1 MQSAVHSL
9 REIPGG
15 DPGVDATLR
24 EMRAIVRRWAMHP
37 DIRAL
42 AIQVTR
48 NCRDRDVF
56 CWCRRL
62 QEFVRRHIRYV
73 PDVAEVETLQTP
85 DVTLE
90 QRAGDCDDQCILL
103 ASLLR
108 SIGVSVRF
116 VAIDT
121 TGEGFSHVLC
131 EAMINGYP
139 RSVETT
145 EDWPLGYR
153 VPGVKRFLIRK
164 V

>member
-1 MQSAVHSL
+1 MRSAVHSL
-9 REIPGG
+9 REIPSG
-15 DPGVDATLR
+15 DPGVDVTLR
-24 EMRAIVRRWAMHP
+24 EMRSIVRRWAMHP

-42 AIQVTR
+42 AIQVTDG
-48 NCRDRDVF
+48 CGERDIV
-56 CWCRRL
+56 CWCKRL

-90 QRAGDCDDQCILL
+90 QRVGDCDDQCILL

-121 TGEGFSHVLC
+121 TGDGFSHVLC
-131 EAMINGYP
+131 EVMIGGYW
-139 RSVETT
+139 RSCETT
-145 EDWPLGYR
+145 ENWPLGHR
-153 VPGVKRFLIRK
+153 VQGVQRHLIRK